1 MVTTEDT
8 TQENLREVTCMFC
21 GTLIAAPAPPKPA
34 RRSAGRPTETGFR
47 VAIVRCRVCG
57 KEAPYQF
64 KNPDMYSDQAKTV
77 GAH

>member
-1 MVTTEDT
+1 MMVTEET

-21 GTLIAAPAPPKPA
+21 GTTIEAPAPKPA
-34 RRSAGRPTETGFR
+34 RRSAGREKSFS

-64 KNPDMYSDQAKTV
+64 KNPEMYSEQVKVA
-77 GAH
+77 GAD